1 MGDTIWRVPGRVER
15 SGPAL
20 RRLHR
25 CEEKRDAAITGC
37 ARELARISPELADH
51 WRAAI
56 PQAIYDLLEGFDP
69 TAAGLAARAWLRD
82 HEQRNAALNREAFDL
97 LVWRQATKGT
107 VLQ

>member
-1 MGDTIWRVPGRVER
+1 MGDTIWRVPCRMER
-15 SGPAL
+15 AGTGL
-20 RRLHR
+20 RQLHR
-25 CEEKRDAAITGC
+25 CETKRDEAIAAS
-37 ARELARISPELADH
+37 ARELARISPELADY

-56 PQAIYDLLEGFDP
+56 PQALYDALEAHDP

-82 HEQRNAALNREAFDL
+82 HEQRNAALHREAFDL